1 MRCAGFG
8 RAAPKPLFLFDSD
21 APLKAHPDYR
31 AAKAGDTEAAIRLV
45 RDLGRPLVPM
55 VQAAF
60 PPGALYAAP
69 HAIEASGD
77 NAIPQVLAA
86 ALAEAAGGRL
96 DEDIIQANRVFH
108 TGADPMERLIAR
120 AQFDGAV
127 EAGADYVLVDDVT
140 TMGGTL
146 ADLPDHIQGGGGRI
160 IGVVVM
166 VSASRTGVLGPEP
179 RMVPALERRHGDAI
193 RESFGIFPEALTA
206 DEARYLVGFRTADE
220 IRGRRAKAAEERDRR
235 LRAKGLQGLG

>member
-1 MRCAGFG
+1 MRRTGFG
-8 RAAPKPLFLFDSD
+8 RSAPKPLFLFDSD
-21 APLKAHPDYR
+21 APLKAHADYR
-31 AAKAGDTEAAIRLV
+31 AAKAGGTEAAISLV
-45 RDLGRPLVPM
+45 RDLGKPLVPM

-60 PPGALYAAP
+60 PSGALYAAP

-86 ALAEAAGGRL
+86 ALAEAAHGRL

-120 AQFDGAV
+120 AQFDGGV
-127 EAGADYVLVDDVT
+127 EAGSDYVLVDDVT

-146 ADLPDHIQGGGGRI
+146 ADLADHIQRGGGRI

-166 VSASRTGVLGPEP
+166 VSASRTGVLAPDP
-179 RMVPALERRHGDAI
+179 RLVLTLERRHGDAI
-193 RESFGIFPEALTA
+193 RESFGISPEALTA
-206 DEARYLVGFRTADE
+206 DEAQYLVGFRSADE
-220 IRGRRAKAAEERDRR
+220 IRGRCAKAAEERDRR